1 MLWIDTKYVSLLS
14 YKLRNFKQK
23 SQNYYNFSCPI
34 CGDSKK
40 DPRKARGY
48 VLLHKNL
55 LMYKC
60 HNCGLSCNFGNL
72 LKRVDSNLYSE
83 YVLERY
89 KENPSKYVDHA
100 KLPVVETPLPVVEL
114 MDDIMD
120 KAQRLDSLPITH
132 PALSYIV
139 KRKIPKSQWKLLYF
153 VPKFKKFTNG
163 IKKQFS
169 NLEGDHPRLI
179 IPFFNEHG
187 KVFAY
192 QARAFGDEIP
202 KYYTIKLDEN
212 EEKIYGL
219 DRIDYSKRILVVEG
233 PIDSLFLPNCIA
245 VSGASFDTPS
255 IRALA
260 TNATIVMDNEP
271 RNKEIVKQFG
281 NYIKDGFTVCIWP
294 DSTQEKDVNDMVKAG
309 IPVETIVETINSNT
323 YSGLSAQLRFNE
335 WRKC

>member
-1 MLWIDTKYVSLLS
+1 MLYIDIKYVSLLS

-23 SQNYYNFSCPI
+23 SQNYWNFSCPI

-48 VLLHKNL
+48 VLLHKNI

-72 LKRVDSNLYSE
+72 IKRLDGNLYSE

-89 KENPSKYVDHA
+89 KENPSVYVDHA
-100 KLPVVETPLPVVEL
+100 KLPLDILPTPIIEPIDDV
-114 MDDIMD
+114 MDG
-120 KAQRLDSLPITH
+120 AQRIDTLPITH

-139 KRKIPKSQWKLLYF
+139 KRKIPREQWNLLYF
-153 VPKFKKFTNG
+153 APKFKKFTNG

-169 NLEGDHPRLI
+169 NLKDDHPRLI
-179 IPFFNEHG
+179 IPFFTKDG
-187 KVFAY
+187 KCFAF

-219 DRIDYSKRILVVEG
+219 DRVDFSKRILVVEG
-233 PIDSLFLPNCIA
+233 PIDSLFIPNCIA
-245 VSGASFDTPS
+245 VSGASFDTPT
-255 IRALA
+255 IRTLL
-260 TNATIVMDNEP
+260 TNATIIMDNEP
-271 RNKEIVKQFG
+271 RNKEIVKQFEG
-281 NYIKDGFTVCIWP
+281 YINSGFTVCIWP
-294 DSTQEKDVNDMVKAG
+294 DSEEDKDINDMIKSG
-309 IPVETIVETINSNT
+309 KSSESILETINNNT
-323 YSGLSAQLRFNE
+323 YTGIPAKLRFNN